1 MSKIKILQ
9 KYQFFNA
16 MGILNA
22 GALLVLVILLL
33 LPIVS
38 NGANAE
44 GEVSDQASTRIN
56 ISSSPVVSIALDK
69 SVSLEFTPKVSGE
82 FQQSSAKL
90 TVSTNNT
97 DGYRILLS
105 SSNNNAALTSTS
117 QTAKINSIV
126 GMNVLPAAFTDNSW
140 GYSLVN
146 ASTTPTSYNAV
157 PTTDTEILNVETGKV
172 IEGHADTYDL
182 NFGARVS
189 TSLPAGNYSGEVV
202 VSAVANPIKLNS
214 LMDVTYMQD
223 MTHTICANT
232 PILEDKKNPV
242 TKQLIDTRD
251 GKKYWVAK
259 LADGNC
265 WMVQN
270 LAYDITEERINSGAI
285 NPTNTDV
292 TETWGKDSQYPPMAT
307 KTGALNFDGVDKNV
321 YTQTYSWNLGEYVI
335 ATPINTG
342 ICNTAPL
349 SELDNKDGQN
359 ALRIG
364 QYLSQCGNM
373 VDVGG
378 KQWSSTY
385 TIRDGQDWGGTT
397 VAGINNTLANGSESG
412 AIEGVPVAVKC
423 NVYDANNK
431 CDPAAGGEYDAH
443 YLLGNYYQYNTS
455 TAGTGGENIS
465 SGENGDSNAKP
476 WNAPES
482 ICPKGWK
489 LPKSGMNDT
498 SLENQTGTGFYLF
511 KSYGYPFNGD
521 GTAPSPD
528 SSGRLWQKTINLEYQ
543 PLEEP
548 FYFNTSGVLSVS
560 NTLTLRDLGRQ
571 TFYAGSTPAA
581 TLENVYYIR
590 YTGGH
595 GLYPSHQT
603 IRSSGLNVR
612 CLVR

>member
-1 MSKIKILQ
+1 MQILKKNQ
-9 KYQFFNA
+9 LFHLVGSVTTLA
-16 MGILNA
+16 LVT
-22 GALLVLVILLL
+22 LLVALL
-33 LPIVS
+33 LPVVGM
-38 NGANAE
+38 GANAE
-44 GEVSDQASTRIN
+44 GEVSDRASTRIN

-69 SVSLEFTPKVSGE
+69 SVSLEFTPKTSGE

-202 VSAVANPIKLNS
+202 VSAVANPIKLHS

-223 MTHTICANT
+223 MTSSICANT

-242 TKQLIDTRD
+242 SKQLVDTRD
-251 GKKYWVAK
+251 GKKYWVSK

-335 ATPINTG
+335 
-342 ICNTAPL
+342 
-349 SELDNKDGQN
+349 
-359 ALRIG
+359 
-364 QYLSQCGNM
+364 
-373 VDVGG
+373 VDPTVHSWDSI
-378 KQWSSTY
+378 KA
-385 TIRDGQDWGGTT
+385 GGTLDGVKN
-397 VAGINNTLANGSESG
+397 VAKYNGSQDQH
-412 AIEGVPVAVKC
+412 
-423 NVYDANNK
+423 N
-431 CDPAAGGEYDAH
+431 
-443 YLLGNYYQYNTS
+443 LFGNYYQWNAA
-455 TAGTGGENIS
+455 TAG
-465 SGENGDSNAKP
+465 SGAAVTADEDNLKVDNAMH
-476 WNAPES
+476 S
-482 ICPKGWK
+482 ICPKGWQ
-489 LPKSGMNDT
+489 LPLAEPARIKDATGAILPSRDQVPTLKNKSYA
-498 SLENQTGTGFYLF
+498 YLF
-511 KSYGYPFNGD
+511 SKYGFTYERDESDWTGPGSINPSSQGYYSFSAPFHFVRTGDVGNESLSSMNGWSW
-521 GTAPSPD
+521 TL
-528 SSGRLWQKTINLEYQ
+528 SSST
-543 PLEEP
+543 
-548 FYFNTSGVLSVS
+548 TSHYNQAYRFS
-560 NTLTLRDLGRQ
+560 
-571 TFYAGSTPAA
+571 AGSDRIYP
-581 TLENVYYIR
+581 LS
-590 YTGGH
+590 TG
-595 GLYPSHQT
+595 SRT
-603 IRSSGLNVR
+603 TASSVR
-612 CLVR
+612 CVAR

>member
-1 MSKIKILQ
+1 MQILKKNQ
-9 KYQFFNA
+9 LFHLVGSVTTLA
-16 MGILNA
+16 LVT
-22 GALLVLVILLL
+22 LLVVLL
-33 LPIVS
+33 LPVVGM
-38 NGANAE
+38 GANAE
-44 GEVSDQASTRIN
+44 EISTSASTNLRAVVQ
-56 ISSSPVVSIALDK
+56 PTVSIALDK
-69 SVSLEFTPKVSGE
+69 NASIELQPDGKSDTKSSSV
-82 FQQSSAKL
+82 KL
-90 TVSTNNT
+90 AVSTNAME
-97 DGYRILLS
+97 GYKVLLS
-105 SSNNNAALTSTS
+105 AEGGNSNLTEVN
-117 QTAKINSIV
+117 QRGVIQSIAEHDLA
-126 GMNVLPAAFTDNSW
+126 LPAFADNTW

-146 ASTTPTSYNAV
+146 SNEAATNYHPIPTTATIIKTTPTIDI
-157 PTTDTEILNVETGKV
+157 PTETV
-172 IEGHADTYDL
+172 DRYDL
-182 NFGARVS
+182 YFGAKVNNAI
-189 TSLPAGNYSGEVV
+189 PAGIYTKQMT
-202 VSAVANPIKLNS
+202 VSVVANPLE
-214 LMDVTYMQD
+214 LRTLTDLTYMQD
-223 MTHTICANT
+223 MKPEICANT
-232 PILEDKKNPV
+232 AVGTDLKNPI
-242 TKQLIDTRD
+242 TKQLVDTRD
-251 GKKYWVAK
+251 GKKYWVSK

-292 TETWGKDSQYPPMAT
+292 SETWDRNSAYPPEVT